1 MRTTV
6 VLDDEVLECLQQES
20 RVLDASFRDTL
31 NNVIREGLVAVEKRR
46 HQPVKFKV
54 KSFAIGLRPGLSNDS
69 ISKLIEIG
77 EGEDAR

>member
-6 VLDDEVLECLQQES
+6 VLDDDVLERLQQES
-20 RVLDASFRDTL
+20 RVGDASFRDTL

-46 HQPVKFKV
+46 QQPVKFKV
-54 KSFAIGLRPGLSNDS
+54 KSFPIGLRPGLSYDS